1 MDIRIVELLEGAK
14 SACGLA
20 VVIDVF
26 RAFTC
31 ASLLLERG
39 AAGIVP
45 VGSLEQA
52 RALRQALPGALLVG
66 ERGGRIVPG
75 FDGGNSPAQ
84 ALELDVRGRL
94 VVQTT
99 SGGTQCLAQAS
110 SASELMLGSLTTADA
125 LVRCLQAR
133 RPARVT
139 LVASGTRAEISAPED
154 LICADYVKAAL
165 LGRPRD
171 RGEVLEALRRVP
183 GAARFFDPANASWAP
198 EQDFWLCAGIG
209 RCPFVMRAEE
219 RLPSGEFVFRAVPVT
234 A

>member
-1 MDIRIVELLEGAK
+1 MLTLSVALVTRRAAVKLPVAPGVKVMVISLPAAALAWAAVMLL
-14 SACGLA
+14 
-20 VVIDVF
+20 
-26 RAFTC
+26 
-31 ASLLLERG
+31 
-39 AAGIVP
+39 
-45 VGSLEQA
+45 
-52 RALRQALPGALLVG
+52 ALRL
-66 ERGGRIVPG
+66 
-75 FDGGNSPAQ
+75 N
-84 ALELDVRGRL
+84 
-94 VVQTT
+94 
-99 SGGTQCLAQAS
+99 LA
-110 SASELMLGSLTTADA
+110 A
-125 LVRCLQAR
+125 LV
-133 RPARVT
+133 PSRVR

-154 LICADYVKAAL
+154 LICADYVKTAL